1 MLISSELRTALTAA
15 TEDEILFDLAAV
27 DTGLA
32 RLLRQL
38 PGVEV
43 RFAVKAC
50 PVDEVLEVL
59 ARGGAGFD
67 AASPHEIAQAL
78 RTGGDA
84 RLIHYGNTVKSDQ
97 DIAAAHRMGV
107 REFATDSVPDV
118 RAIAA
123 HAPGARVF
131 CRLATTGAGALW
143 PLNGKH
149 GCSPQDAATVLETAR
164 AYGLTPSGL
173 SLHVG
178 SQQMDPGAWR
188 SAVTALTEAIAVLRE
203 RGIHLDHVNL
213 GGGLPALGY
222 RDRQGKPLRPD
233 LDGIL
238 AELRDGIRRLRLAS
252 ARPLRFVLE
261 PGRHLVADHG
271 VIRARVVR
279 LTERQQSDG
288 KRRHWLYLS
297 CGRFNGLYEM
307 DQVQYPLVFPTHR
320 GGPTVPAVIAG
331 PTCDSDDAYAAAHPV
346 PVPAA
351 VTSGD
356 PVWILTAGAYSVS
369 YLTSG
374 FNGFPPLPHRAV
386 RAAVLDEAGSR

>member
-1 MLISSELRTALTAA
+1 MLMSTELRAALTTA
-15 TEDEILFDLAAV
+15 TEDAILFDLA
-27 DTGLA
+27 GIGESLA
-32 RLLRQL
+32 CLIREL
-38 PGVEV
+38 PGAEV

-50 PVDEVLEVL
+50 PVDEVLAVL

-67 AASPHEIAQAL
+67 AAGPQEIAQAL
-78 RTGGDA
+78 RTGRAA

-107 REFATDSVPDV
+107 RDLATDSVQDV
-118 RAIAA
+118 QAIAE

-131 CRLATTGAGALW
+131 CRLGTTGGGALW
-143 PLNGKH
+143 PLSGKH
-149 GCSPQDAATVLETAR
+149 GCSAPDAVTVLETAR
-164 AYGLTPSGL
+164 AYGLVPAGL

-178 SQQMDPGAWR
+178 SQQMNPDAWR
-188 SAVTALTEAIAVLRE
+188 SAVTALTEAITALKP

-222 RDRQGKPLRPD
+222 HDRQGHPLRPAMD
-233 LDGIL
+233 RIT
-238 AELRDGIRRLRLAS
+238 AEIRDGMRRLRLAS
-252 ARPLRFVLE
+252 ARPLRLVLE

-279 LTERQQSDG
+279 LTERQQQG
-288 KRRHWLYLS
+288 GHRRHWLYLS

-307 DQVQYPLVFPTHR
+307 DQVQYPLVFPTHPD
-320 GGPTVPAVIAG
+320 GPTVHAVIAG
-331 PTCDSDDAYAAAHPV
+331 PTCDSDVAYAAAHPV

-351 VTSGD
+351 VKSGD

-369 YLTSG
+369 YLTRG

-386 RAAVLDEAGSR
+386 RGGVLDEAGRR